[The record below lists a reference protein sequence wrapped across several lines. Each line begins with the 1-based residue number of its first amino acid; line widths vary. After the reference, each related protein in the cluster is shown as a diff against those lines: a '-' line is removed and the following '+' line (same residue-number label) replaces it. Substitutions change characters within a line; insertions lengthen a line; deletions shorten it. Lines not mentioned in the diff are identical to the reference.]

1 MKKLAGLF
9 LAATLTLSMT
19 TVAFAAPS
27 KSTTVSDGTTKEGAT
42 VSHVITEDVQK
53 TAGLVKDEKTGK
65 VTLSDE
71 QVSKVEEAIKVSTT
85 DAESVD
91 VKVLDVFDVQAPAD
105 YVEGNPIDITLDY
118 EYTDG
123 IQVLHFKD
131 GQWVVL
137 PTKKGADGKV
147 VATFTKFSPT
157 AIATV
162 VVNSK
167 KTEENVTPSPVVTPS
182 DDNNT
187 IVPSNTTTTDNN
199 AIAPADNSKTPAATP
214 ASTAKTTDGT
224 KNADATKKTG
234 DVNTTVYVALLAAA
248 AGACAIVIRRKMA
261 R

>member
-42 VSHVITEDVQK
+42 VSHEIKDDVK
-53 TAGLVKDEKTGK
+53 TAAGLVTDEKTGK

-71 QVSKVEEAIKVSTT
+71 QVSKVEEAIKVSN

-123 IQVLHFKD
+123 IQVLHFQD

-187 IVPSNTTTTDNN
+187 IVPSNTTTDNN

-214 ASTAKTTDGT
+214 ASTAKTTSAT

>member
-123 IQVLHFKD
+123 IQVLHFQD

-199 AIAPADNSKTPAATP
+199 AIAPADNSKAPAATP

-261 R
+261 K

>member
-105 YVEGNPIDITLDY
+105 YVEGHKVDITLDFPY
-118 EYTDG
+118 SEG
-123 IQVLHFKD
+123 IQVLHFQD
-131 GQWVVL
+131 GQWVAL
-137 PTKKGADGKV
+137 PTKEGADGKV

-162 VVNSK
+162 VINK

>member
-71 QVSKVEEAIKVSTT
+71 QVSKVEEAIKVSKT

-123 IQVLHFKD
+123 IQVLHFQD

-234 DVNTTVYVALLAAA
+234 DVNTTGYVALLAAA

>member
-42 VSHVITEDVQK
+42 VSHVIKDDVK
-53 TAGLVKDEKTGK
+53 AAAGLVTDEKTGK

-71 QVSKVEEAIKVSTT
+71 QVSKVEEAIKVSN

-105 YVEGNPIDITLDY
+105 YVEGHKVDITLDFPY
-118 EYTDG
+118 SEG
-123 IQVLHFKD
+123 IQVLHFQD
-131 GQWVVL
+131 GQWVAL
-137 PTKKGADGKV
+137 PTKEGADGKV

-187 IVPSNTTTTDNN
+187 IVPSNTTTDNN

>member
-71 QVSKVEEAIKVSTT
+71 QVSKVEEVIKVSTT

-123 IQVLHFKD
+123 IQVLHFQD

-182 DDNNT
+182 DNNNT

>member
-53 TAGLVKDEKTGK
+53 TAGLVTDEKTGK

-71 QVSKVEEAIKVSTT
+71 QVSKVEEAIKVSK

-123 IQVLHFKD
+123 IQVLHFQD

-182 DDNNT
+182 DNNNT
-187 IVPSNTTTTDNN
+187 IVPSNTTTDNN

-214 ASTAKTTDGT
+214 ASTAKTTSAT

>member
-42 VSHVITEDVQK
+42 VSHVIKDDVK
-53 TAGLVKDEKTGK
+53 AAAGLVTDEKTGK

-105 YVEGNPIDITLDY
+105 YVEGNPIDITLDFPY
-118 EYTDG
+118 SEG
-123 IQVLHFKD
+123 IQVLHFQD

-137 PTKKGADGKV
+137 PTKEGADGKV

-187 IVPSNTTTTDNN
+187 IVPSNTTTDNN

>member
-27 KSTTVSDGTTKEGAT
+27 KSTTVSDGTTKECAT

-53 TAGLVKDEKTGK
+53 TAGLVTDEKTGK

-123 IQVLHFKD
+123 IQVLHFQD

-182 DDNNT
+182 DNNNT

-199 AIAPADNSKTPAATP
+199 AIAPADNSKAPAATP

>member
-42 VSHVITEDVQK
+42 VSHVIKDDVK
-53 TAGLVKDEKTGK
+53 AAAGLVTDEKTGK

-71 QVSKVEEAIKVSTT
+71 QVSKVEEAIKVSKT

-123 IQVLHFKD
+123 IQVLHFQD

>member
-42 VSHVITEDVQK
+42 VSHVIKDDVK
-53 TAGLVKDEKTGK
+53 AAAGLVTDEKTGK

-105 YVEGNPIDITLDY
+105 YVEGNPVDITLDY

-123 IQVLHFKD
+123 IQVLHFQD

-214 ASTAKTTDGT
+214 ASTAKTTSAT

>member
-27 KSTTVSDGTTKEGAT
+27 KSSTVSDGTTKEGAT

-123 IQVLHFKD
+123 IQVLHFQD

>member
-42 VSHVITEDVQK
+42 VSHVIKDDVK
-53 TAGLVKDEKTGK
+53 AAAGLVTDEKTGK

-71 QVSKVEEAIKVSTT
+71 QVSKVEEAIKVSKT

-105 YVEGNPIDITLDY
+105 YVEGNPVDITLDY

-123 IQVLHFKD
+123 IQVLHFQD

>member
-71 QVSKVEEAIKVSTT
+71 QVSKVEEAIKVSN
-85 DAESVD
+85 DAESAE

-123 IQVLHFKD
+123 IQVLHFQD

-214 ASTAKTTDGT
+214 ASTAKTTSAT

>member
-42 VSHVITEDVQK
+42 VSHVIKDDVK
-53 TAGLVKDEKTGK
+53 AAAGLVTDEKTGK

-123 IQVLHFKD
+123 IQVLHFQD

-182 DDNNT
+182 DNNNT

>member
-42 VSHVITEDVQK
+42 VSHVIKDDVK
-53 TAGLVKDEKTGK
+53 AAAGLVTDEKTGK

-71 QVSKVEEAIKVSTT
+71 QVSKVEETIKVSKT

-123 IQVLHFKD
+123 IQVLHFQD
-131 GQWVVL
+131 GQWVAL
-137 PTKKGADGKV
+137 PTKEGADGKV

-199 AIAPADNSKTPAATP
+199 AIAPADNSKAPAATP

>member
-71 QVSKVEEAIKVSTT
+71 QVSKVEEAIKVSKT
-85 DAESVD
+85 ESVD

-123 IQVLHFKD
+123 IQVLHFQD

-182 DDNNT
+182 DNNNT

>member
-42 VSHVITEDVQK
+42 VSHVIKDDVK
-53 TAGLVKDEKTGK
+53 AAAGLVTDEKTGK

-105 YVEGNPIDITLDY
+105 YVEGHKVDITLDFPY
-118 EYTDG
+118 SEG
-123 IQVLHFKD
+123 IQVLHFQD
-131 GQWVVL
+131 GQWVAL
-137 PTKKGADGKV
+137 PTKEGADGKV

-182 DDNNT
+182 DNNNT

-199 AIAPADNSKTPAATP
+199 AIAPADNSKAPAATP

>member
-42 VSHVITEDVQK
+42 VSHVIKDDVK
-53 TAGLVKDEKTGK
+53 AAAGLVKDEKTGK

-71 QVSKVEEAIKVSTT
+71 QVSKVEEAIKVSKT

-105 YVEGNPIDITLDY
+105 YVEGHKVDITLDFPY
-118 EYTDG
+118 SEG
-123 IQVLHFKD
+123 IQVLHFQD

-182 DDNNT
+182 DNNNT

-199 AIAPADNSKTPAATP
+199 AIAPADNSKAPAATP

>member
-1 MKKLAGLF
+1 
-9 LAATLTLSMT
+9 MT

-123 IQVLHFKD
+123 IQVLHFQD

-199 AIAPADNSKTPAATP
+199 AIAPADNSKAPAATP

-261 R
+261 K

>member
-42 VSHVITEDVQK
+42 VSHVIKDDVK
-53 TAGLVKDEKTGK
+53 AAAGLVTDEKTGK

-123 IQVLHFKD
+123 IQVLHFQD

-199 AIAPADNSKTPAATP
+199 AIALADNSKTPAATP

>member
-71 QVSKVEEAIKVSTT
+71 QVSKVEEAIKVSN

-105 YVEGNPIDITLDY
+105 YVEGNSIDVTLDFPY
-118 EYTDG
+118 SEG
-123 IQVLHFKD
+123 IQVLHFQD
-131 GQWVVL
+131 GQWVAL
-137 PTKKGADGKV
+137 PTKEGADGKV

-162 VVNSK
+162 VINK
-167 KTEENVTPSPVVTPS
+167 KTEESVTPVTPVTPS
-182 DDNNT
+182 DDSTITPSDSTTNNT
-187 IVPSNTTTTDNN
+187 
-199 AIAPADNSKTPAATP
+199 IAPADNSKTATPAATP
-214 ASTAKTTDGT
+214 ASSTTAKADT
-224 KNADATKKTG
+224 KTADATKKTG

>member
-91 VKVLDVFDVQAPAD
+91 VNVLDVFDVQAPAD

-123 IQVLHFKD
+123 IQVLHFQD

-182 DDNNT
+182 DNNNT

-199 AIAPADNSKTPAATP
+199 AIAPADNSKAPAATP

>member
-42 VSHVITEDVQK
+42 VSHEIKDDVK
-53 TAGLVKDEKTGK
+53 AAAGLVTDEKTGK

-71 QVSKVEEAIKVSTT
+71 QVSKVEEAIKGSN
-85 DAESVD
+85 DAESGD

-123 IQVLHFKD
+123 IQVLHFQD

-187 IVPSNTTTTDNN
+187 IVPSDNAADN
-199 AIAPADNSKTPAATP
+199 STIAPADNSKTPAATP
-214 ASTAKTTDGT
+214 ASTAKTTSAT

>member
-9 LAATLTLSMT
+9 LAVTLALSMT

-42 VSHVITEDVQK
+42 VSHVIKDDVK
-53 TAGLVKDEKTGK
+53 AAAGLVTDEKTGK

-71 QVSKVEEAIKVSTT
+71 QVSKVEEAIKVSKT

-123 IQVLHFKD
+123 IQVLHFQD

-182 DDNNT
+182 DNNNT

-199 AIAPADNSKTPAATP
+199 AIAPADNSKAPAATP

>member
-71 QVSKVEEAIKVSTT
+71 QVSKVEEAIKVSKT

-105 YVEGNPIDITLDY
+105 YVEGNPIDVTLDFPY
-118 EYTDG
+118 SEG
-123 IQVLHFKD
+123 IQVLHFQD

-137 PTKKGADGKV
+137 PTKEGADGKV

-182 DDNNT
+182 DNNNT
-187 IVPSNTTTTDNN
+187 IVPSNTTTDNN

>member
-42 VSHVITEDVQK
+42 VSHVIKDDVK
-53 TAGLVKDEKTGK
+53 AAAGLVTDEKTGK

-123 IQVLHFKD
+123 IQVLHFQD
-131 GQWVVL
+131 GQWVAL
-137 PTKKGADGKV
+137 PTKEGADGKV

-187 IVPSNTTTTDNN
+187 IVPSNTTTDNN
-199 AIAPADNSKTPAATP
+199 AIAPADNSKAPAATP

>member
-9 LAATLTLSMT
+9 LAATLALSMT

-123 IQVLHFKD
+123 IQVLHFQD

-182 DDNNT
+182 DNNNT

-199 AIAPADNSKTPAATP
+199 AIAPADNSKAPAATP

>member
-42 VSHVITEDVQK
+42 VSHVIKDDVK
-53 TAGLVKDEKTGK
+53 AAAGLVTDEKTGK

-71 QVSKVEEAIKVSTT
+71 QVSKVEEAIKVSKT

-123 IQVLHFKD
+123 IQVLHFQD

-187 IVPSNTTTTDNN
+187 IVPSNTTTDNN
-199 AIAPADNSKTPAATP
+199 AIAPADNSKAPAATP

>member
-53 TAGLVKDEKTGK
+53 TAGLVTDEKTGK

-71 QVSKVEEAIKVSTT
+71 QVSKVEEAIKVSN

-105 YVEGNPIDITLDY
+105 YVEGNSIDVTLDFPY
-118 EYTDG
+118 SEG
-123 IQVLHFKD
+123 IQVLHFQD
-131 GQWVVL
+131 GQWVAL
-137 PTKKGADGKV
+137 PTKEGADGKV

-162 VVNSK
+162 VINK
-167 KTEENVTPSPVVTPS
+167 KTEESVTPVTPVTPS
-182 DDNNT
+182 DDSTITPSDSTTNNT
-187 IVPSNTTTTDNN
+187 
-199 AIAPADNSKTPAATP
+199 IAPADNSKTATPAATP
-214 ASTAKTTDGT
+214 ASSTTAKADT
-224 KNADATKKTG
+224 KTADATKKTG

>member
-9 LAATLTLSMT
+9 LAATVTLSMT

-53 TAGLVKDEKTGK
+53 TAGLVKDAKTGK

-71 QVSKVEEAIKVSTT
+71 QVSKVEEAIKVSKT

-123 IQVLHFKD
+123 IQVLHFQD

>member
-42 VSHVITEDVQK
+42 VSHVIKDDVK
-53 TAGLVKDEKTGK
+53 AAAGLVTDEKTGK

-91 VKVLDVFDVQAPAD
+91 VKVLDVFDVQAPAN
-105 YVEGNPIDITLDY
+105 YVEGNPIDITLDFPY
-118 EYTDG
+118 SEG
-123 IQVLHFKD
+123 IQVLHFQD

>member
-123 IQVLHFKD
+123 IQVLHFQD

-187 IVPSNTTTTDNN
+187 IVPSNTATTDNN

>member
-105 YVEGNPIDITLDY
+105 YVEGTPIDITLDY

-123 IQVLHFKD
+123 IQVLHFQD

-182 DDNNT
+182 DNNNT

-199 AIAPADNSKTPAATP
+199 AIAPADNSKAPAATP

>member
-42 VSHVITEDVQK
+42 VSHVIKDDVK
-53 TAGLVKDEKTGK
+53 AAAGLVTDEKTGK

-123 IQVLHFKD
+123 IQVLHFQN

-182 DDNNT
+182 DNNNT

-199 AIAPADNSKTPAATP
+199 AIAPADNSKAPAATP

>member
-42 VSHVITEDVQK
+42 VSHVIKDDVK
-53 TAGLVKDEKTGK
+53 AAAGLVTDEKTGK

-123 IQVLHFKD
+123 IQVLHFQD

-187 IVPSNTTTTDNN
+187 IVPSNTTTDNN
-199 AIAPADNSKTPAATP
+199 AIAPADNSKAPAATP

>member
-42 VSHVITEDVQK
+42 VSHVIKDDVK
-53 TAGLVKDEKTGK
+53 AAAGLVTDEKTGK

-71 QVSKVEEAIKVSTT
+71 QVSKVEEAIKVSN

-123 IQVLHFKD
+123 IQVLHFQD

-214 ASTAKTTDGT
+214 ASTAKTTSAT

>member
-71 QVSKVEEAIKVSTT
+71 QVSKVEEAIKVSN
-85 DAESVD
+85 DAESAE

-105 YVEGNPIDITLDY
+105 YVEGTPIDITLDY

-123 IQVLHFKD
+123 IQVLHFQD

-182 DDNNT
+182 DNNNT
-187 IVPSNTTTTDNN
+187 IVPSNKTTDNN

-248 AGACAIVIRRKMA
+248 AGACTIVIRRKMA

>member
-71 QVSKVEEAIKVSTT
+71 QVSKVEEAIKVSN

-105 YVEGNPIDITLDY
+105 YVEGNPVDITLDY

-123 IQVLHFKD
+123 IQVLHFQD

-214 ASTAKTTDGT
+214 ASTAKTTSAT